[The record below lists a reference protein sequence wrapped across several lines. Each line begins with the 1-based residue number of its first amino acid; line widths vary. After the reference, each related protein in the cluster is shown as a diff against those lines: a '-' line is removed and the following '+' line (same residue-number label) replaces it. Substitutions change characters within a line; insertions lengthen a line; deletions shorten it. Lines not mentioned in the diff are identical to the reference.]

1 MSLYLH
7 TCGVQEAITHISCL
21 ACTSIGSC
29 VSLSIWKRIS
39 GEANVNALKVNIVR
53 NQHYL
58 LTFDSV
64 KRN

>member
-1 MSLYLH
+1 MIK
-7 TCGVQEAITHISCL
+7 VAITYMSCL

-53 NQHYL
+53 N
-58 LTFDSV
+58 
-64 KRN
+64 